1 MELKK
6 YKIGD
11 LVQVTRGASLGGEF
25 YATQGNYVR
34 LTCGNFDYRNNCFK
48 ENQSKDNI
56 YYTGGFKEEFLLE
69 KGDIITPLT
78 EQAIGLLGSTARIPE
93 SGKYIQ
99 SQDIAKIDCNES
111 LLDKDFAFY
120 LISSAC
126 VKQQLSAA
134 AQQTKIRHTS
144 PDKIK
149 ECTVWIPSLDIQ
161 KRIGRIL
168 TDIDNKIAINRQIND
183 NLEAMAK
190 QLYDYWF
197 VQFDFPNEEGKPY
210 KSSGGA
216 MVWNDKLKREIP
228 EGWYAENICKIA
240 NILSGGTPSKAVDEY
255 WNNGTIPF
263 FGPTDCNGSVFQI
276 KTADHITQKG
286 LEHCASSLFEEG
298 IVIITARGSI
308 GKLVIVGTPM
318 AMNQSCYALQS
329 KEGEYEYLYFLT
341 TQLIDCL
348 KAKGSGSVFKSI
360 IASDIEHSALC
371 IATDNVVS
379 DFCKKVKPMFEK
391 LKANT
396 IEIAELTKQRDELLP
411 LLMNG
416 QATVNY
422 HLSASFLSSLI
433 LYRDQYKFYDMK
445 ETIIQTVL
453 DGMRA
458 VLTENQLDLLTDVTR
473 KALSECEITPKA
485 TEEEQRNKENVELL
499 GAFISSKKVEG
510 CSDKTIHYYKSSI
523 EKLIATVKKNVCD
536 IATNDIRCYLA
547 EQQEQR
553 GLSKVTIDNLRRIY
567 SSFFSWLEDEDY
579 ITKSPVR
586 RIHKVRTDA
595 LVKEVLTDE
604 NIEVLRDSCQE
615 LRDIAMIDLL
625 LSTGMRVGELVKIN
639 RDDIDFQERQC
650 VVFGKGNKEREV
662 YFNARTKIH
671 LKKYLEQ
678 RTDTNPALFVSL
690 HEPHT
695 RLTISGVEV
704 RLRQLGKRVNL
715 NKVHPHKFRRTLATM
730 AIDKGMPIEQVQKM
744 LGHVKIDTTL
754 HYAMVNQTNVKIAHR
769 KFLN

>member
-6 YKIGD
+6 YKLGE
-11 LVQVTRGASLGGEF
+11 LTQVTRGASLGGEY
-25 YATQGNYVR
+25 YATQGNYIR

-56 YYTGGFKEEFLLE
+56 YYVGDFKEEFLLD
-69 KGDIITPLT
+69 KDDIITPLT
-78 EQAIGLLGSTARIPE
+78 EQAIGLLGSTAKIPE

-149 ECTVWIPSLDIQ
+149 DCTVWIPSLDVQ

-168 TDIDNKIAINRQIND
+168 TNIDNKIAINRQIND

-197 VQFDFPNEEGKPY
+197 VQFDFPNEDGKPY

-216 MVWNDKLKREIP
+216 MVWNEKLKREIP
-228 EGWYAENICKIA
+228 EKWNVANVFDELSVQYGFPFSTELFTEEPTNIPVVRIRDILENSVSA
-240 NILSGGTPSKAVDEY
+240 YSEEEVDEKYKLQKQDLVIGMDGNFHMNY
-255 WNNGTIPF
+255 WNDNVSYL
-263 FGPTDCNGSVFQI
+263 NQRSVRLRTKSKSTVSIMQAKYDIAPYI
-276 KTADHITQKG
+276 KA
-286 LEHCASSLFEEG
+286 
-298 IVIITARGSI
+298 
-308 GKLVIVGTPM
+308 
-318 AMNQSCYALQS
+318 
-329 KEGEYEYLYFLT
+329 KELR
-341 TQLIDCL
+341 
-348 KAKGSGSVFKSI
+348 AKGSTVGHLSDKDLKELFVLVSPNADFRNKLDSI
-360 IASDIEHSALC
+360 LAEIIENRC
-371 IATDNVVS
+371 EMI
-379 DFCKKVKPMFEK
+379 
-391 LKANT
+391 
-396 IEIAELTKQRDELLP
+396 ELTKQRDELLP

-433 LYRDQYKFYDMK
+433 LYRDQYKLYNVK
-445 ETIIQTVL
+445 ETIIQAVL
-453 DGMRA
+453 DGMRT
-458 VLTENQLDLLTDVTR
+458 VLTENQLELLTDVTR
-473 KALSECEITPKA
+473 KALSECEITPKLA
-485 TEEEQRNKENVELL
+485 EEEQRNKENAELL

-510 CSDKTIHYYKSSI
+510 CSVKTIHYYESSI
-523 EKLIATVKKNVCD
+523 EKLISTVNKNVCD
-536 IATNDIRCYLA
+536 IETKDIRCYLA
-547 EQQEQR
+547 DQQEQR

-615 LRDIAMIDLL
+615 IRDVAMVDLL
-625 LSTGMRVGELVKIN
+625 LSTGMRVGEMVKIN
-639 RDDIDFQERQC
+639 REDIDFHERQC

-678 RTDTNPALFVSL
+678 RTDANPALFVSL
-690 HEPHT
+690 RAPHT

-704 RLRQLGKRVNL
+704 RLRQLGKKVNL

>member
-1 MELKK
+1 
-6 YKIGD
+6 
-11 LVQVTRGASLGGEF
+11 
-25 YATQGNYVR
+25 
-34 LTCGNFDYRNNCFK
+34 
-48 ENQSKDNI
+48 
-56 YYTGGFKEEFLLE
+56 
-69 KGDIITPLT
+69 
-78 EQAIGLLGSTARIPE
+78 
-93 SGKYIQ
+93 
-99 SQDIAKIDCNES
+99 
-111 LLDKDFAFY
+111 
-120 LISSAC
+120 
-126 VKQQLSAA
+126 
-134 AQQTKIRHTS
+134 
-144 PDKIK
+144 
-149 ECTVWIPSLDIQ
+149 
-161 KRIGRIL
+161 
-168 TDIDNKIAINRQIND
+168 
-183 NLEAMAK
+183 MAK

-210 KSSGGA
+210 KSNGGA
-216 MVWNDKLKREIP
+216 LVWNEKLKREIP
-228 EGWYAENICKIA
+228 QEWSDCKLKDFINLFDSKRVPLSSKDRGERQGVYPYYGATGIMDYVNDYIFDGDYFLLAEDGSTSDAKGFPIVQYIWGKNWVNNHAHI
-240 NILSGGTPSKAVDEY
+240 ILPKNERYMMFTYQMLKS
-255 WNNGTIPF
+255 IPAK
-263 FGPTDCNGSVFQI
+263 QI
-276 KTADHITQKG
+276 ET
-286 LEHCASSLFEEG
+286 
-298 IVIITARGSI
+298 GSI
-308 GKLVIVGTPM
+308 QKKISQENLCGYKMVLP
-318 AMNQSCYALQS
+318 NSDLL
-329 KEGEYEYLYFLT
+329 EEYE
-341 TQLIDCL
+341 
-348 KAKGSGSVFKSI
+348 
-360 IASDIEHSALC
+360 
-371 IATDNVVS
+371 NVVS
-379 DFCKKVKPMFEK
+379 PLWEK
-391 LKANT
+391 RKRCIEEINT
-396 IEIAELTKQRDELLP
+396 LTKQRDELLP

-416 QATVNY
+416 QASVNY
-422 HLSASFLSSLI
+422 HLSVLFLSFLI

-445 ETIIQTVL
+445 ETIIQAVL

-458 VLTENQLDLLTDVTR
+458 VLTDNQLELLTDVTR

-485 TEEEQRNKENVELL
+485 TVDEQRNKENAELL

-523 EKLIATVKKNVCD
+523 EKLITTVKKNVCD

-547 EQQEQR
+547 DQQEQR

-639 RDDIDFQERQC
+639 REDIDFQERQC

>member
-1 MELKK
+1 
-6 YKIGD
+6 
-11 LVQVTRGASLGGEF
+11 
-25 YATQGNYVR
+25 
-34 LTCGNFDYRNNCFK
+34 
-48 ENQSKDNI
+48 
-56 YYTGGFKEEFLLE
+56 
-69 KGDIITPLT
+69 
-78 EQAIGLLGSTARIPE
+78 
-93 SGKYIQ
+93 
-99 SQDIAKIDCNES
+99 
-111 LLDKDFAFY
+111 
-120 LISSAC
+120 
-126 VKQQLSAA
+126 
-134 AQQTKIRHTS
+134 
-144 PDKIK
+144 
-149 ECTVWIPSLDIQ
+149 
-161 KRIGRIL
+161 
-168 TDIDNKIAINRQIND
+168 
-183 NLEAMAK
+183 MAK

-210 KSSGGA
+210 KSNGGV
-216 MVWNDKLKREIP
+216 MVWNEKLKREIP
-228 EGWYAENICKIA
+228 QGWSDCVLGDYIGRITNGLNPRKNFVLGSGNNYYVTIRSLVGTTIDWNNCDRCDDEALSKINSRSQLQIGDIIFSAIGTIGRTYYILEEPTNWNISETSFTLRAKENIP
-240 NILSGGTPSKAVDEY
+240 ND
-255 WNNGTIPF
+255 F
-263 FGPTDCNGSVFQI
+263 FYGMLRSNEIQI
-276 KTADHITQKG
+276 KADKAAMGST
-286 LEHCASSLFEEG
+286 LRCLVMDSLCSLQYIE
-298 IVIITARGSI
+298 IPSYMM
-308 GKLVIVGTPM
+308 KLFATKVSP
-318 AMNQSCYALQS
+318 
-329 KEGEYEYLYFLT
+329 LYR
-341 TQLIDCL
+341 QIHRNN
-348 KAKGSGSVFKSI
+348 K
-360 IASDIEHSALC
+360 
-371 IATDNVVS
+371 
-379 DFCKKVKPMFEK
+379 
-391 LKANT
+391 
-396 IEIAELTKQRDELLP
+396 EIAELTKQRDELLP

-416 QATVNY
+416 QASVNY

-547 EQQEQR
+547 DQQEQR

-604 NIEVLRDSCQE
+604 NIEVLRDSCHE